1 MFPVKEANNML
12 IYTLDII
19 VISEGINE
27 DKIII
32 YSTSNQ
38 HKGVNRFFCRDV

>member
-1 MFPVKEANNML
+1 MFPAKEANNVL
-12 IYTLDII
+12 IYGLDTII
-19 VISEGINE
+19 ISKGINE

-38 HKGVNRFFCRDV
+38 HKGVNRFFWRDV

>member
-1 MFPVKEANNML
+1 MFPVKEANNTL

-19 VISEGINE
+19 VISKGINE

-38 HKGVNRFFCRDV
+38 HKGVNRFFYRDV